1 MGIFCAGIQR
11 VPSPVSNKLPQRRCF
26 SMYHIHNE
34 GSQRLGYNHFYKSD
48 KKLKQYALLLKYISY
63 IHFDKTIKK
72 LKIQFKAFPHQV
84 LC

>member
-1 MGIFCAGIQR
+1 
-11 VPSPVSNKLPQRRCF
+11 
-26 SMYHIHNE
+26 MYHIHNE

-84 LC
+84 LCQDPGRNFIPVCQKDLYEIM